1 MRKLGC
7 DTLPSNYFGTCG
19 KNGINLC
26 VEDVKKMIVKN
37 TGKALPKGYGVRCD
51 KCIDQAPKPGYAR
64 MHQCGS
70 QEDDVSER
78 RTLVLCF
85 SQSTSI
91 SSGRIHLQNTEPNH
105 ALRNQSPRSQSF
117 NKTVCFSQM
126 DMCQL

>member
-7 DTLPSNYFGTCG
+7 ETLPSNYLGTCG

-26 VEDVKKMIVKN
+26 VDDVKKMIVKN
-37 TGKALPKGYGVRCD
+37 TGKAVPKGYGVRCD
-51 KCIDQAPKPGYAR
+51 KCIDEAPKPEITE
-64 MHQCGS
+64 QGS

-85 SQSTSI
+85 SRI
-91 SSGRIHLQNTEPNH
+91 KGRIHLQISEPNH

-117 NKTVCFSQM
+117 NETVFF
-126 DMCQL
+126 LG

>member
-85 SQSTSI
+85 SRI
-91 SSGRIHLQNTEPNH
+91 KVRVDIHLIAPNTPSKYG
-105 ALRNQSPRSQSF
+105 AQSCITQPKPTITEF
-117 NKTVCFSQM
+117 
-126 DMCQL
+126 

>member
-1 MRKLGC
+1 MKVIFVLFSVYQNKFYNLLIFWAWYNAVEVEAGMRKLGC

-64 MHQCGS
+64 MHQC
-70 QEDDVSER
+70 
-78 RTLVLCF
+78 
-85 SQSTSI
+85 
-91 SSGRIHLQNTEPNH
+91 
-105 ALRNQSPRSQSF
+105 
-117 NKTVCFSQM
+117 VCKY
-126 DMCQL
+126 DC